1 MNNPR
6 LASRYAKSLLGLAVE
21 QGKLEEVYDDMKFLK
36 NLSAGNPDFI
46 SVLRSPVIAADKKD
60 KIIHAVIN
68 GRVSVLT
75 AAFVNLLVK
84 KARESNMPEIV
95 NAFISQYNEMKGI
108 YQVKVTTAAPI
119 SKEMENEIVA
129 KVKSNPGYQN
139 IELQTVVDES
149 LIGGYKFEMG
159 DVLIDASILRD
170 LNDVRKQFRSNEYIH
185 RIR

>member
-21 QGKLEEVYDDMKFLK
+21 QGKLEEVYADIKFLK
-36 NLSAGNPDFI
+36 NLGAGNPDFI
-46 SVLRSPVIAADKKD
+46 AVLRSPVIAADKKG

-68 GRVSVLT
+68 GRVSILT
-75 AAFVNLLVK
+75 AAFINLLVK

-95 NAFISQYNEMKGI
+95 GAFIAQYNEMKGI
-108 YQVKVTTAAPI
+108 HQVKVTTAAPI

-129 KVKSNPGYQN
+129 KVKSNPGFQN
-139 IELQTVVDES
+139 IELQTLVDES

>member
-6 LASRYAKSLLGLAVE
+6 LATRYAKSLLDLAVE
-21 QGKLEEVYDDMKFLK
+21 QNQLEEVYTDMKFLK
-36 NLSAGNPDFI
+36 NLGAGNPDFI
-46 SVLRSPVIAADKKD
+46 AVLRSPVIAGDKKE
-60 KIIHAVIN
+60 KIIHAIT
-68 GRVSVLT
+68 GGKVSKIT
-75 AAFVNLLVK
+75 SAFIDLLVK
-84 KARESNMPEIV
+84 KTRESNMPEIV
-95 NAFISQYNEMKGI
+95 SAFIDQYNELKGI
-108 YQVKVTTAAPI
+108 YRVKVTTAAPI

>member
-6 LASRYAKSLLGLAVE
+6 LATRYAKSLLGLAVE
-21 QGKLEEVYDDMKFLK
+21 QNQLEAVYADMKFLK
-36 NLSAGNPDFI
+36 GVTSGNPDFV
-46 SVLRSPVIAADKKD
+46 SLLRSPVIAADKKE

-68 GRVSVLT
+68 GRVSAMT
-75 AAFVNLLVK
+75 AGFINLLVK
-84 KARESNMPEIV
+84 KARERSMPEIV
-95 NAFISQYNEMKGI
+95 GAFISQYNELKGI
-108 YQVKVTTAAPI
+108 HQVKVTTAAPI
-119 SKEMENEIVA
+119 SQEMENEIVS

-170 LNDVRKQFRSNEYIH
+170 LNDVKKQFKSNEYIQ

>member
-36 NLSAGNPDFI
+36 NLGAANPDFI
-46 SVLRSPVIAADKKD
+46 SVLRSPVIAADKKER
-60 KIIHAVIN
+60 IIHAVIN
-68 GRVSVLT
+68 TRVSPIT
-75 AAFVNLLVK
+75 GGFINLLVK

-108 YQVKVTTAAPI
+108 YRVKVTTAAPI

-159 DVLIDASILRD
+159 DLLIDASILRD